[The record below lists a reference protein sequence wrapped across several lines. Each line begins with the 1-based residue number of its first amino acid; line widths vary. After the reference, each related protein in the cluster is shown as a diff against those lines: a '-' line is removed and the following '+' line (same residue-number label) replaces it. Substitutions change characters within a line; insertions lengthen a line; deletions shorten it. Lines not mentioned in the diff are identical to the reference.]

1 MIKGMKFYIYLVLL
15 MPLVIY
21 GQTGTTESEF
31 IFFSGTNF
39 SGIVGSG
46 ARAFGMGGTFI
57 AIADD
62 ATAASWNPGGLGQ
75 LEKSELSMVLRYQN
89 YRTLQ
94 PASIAPGGFIGPQDK
109 DANSYDF
116 DFFSFTYPIRIGT
129 FKIVPQV
136 SYQRSISFDLDTRMN
151 NVLFSTLDTS
161 GNQIDGTFTEM
172 DKFTGGIDMI
182 SLSVGSK
189 LFGWLN
195 IGVSTNMLLNKF
207 QGRINRE
214 SKGNIYRAATPSLK
228 EDFTEDRSRHITIDI
243 KGVNVNVGVL
253 AEVFENFKIGAVYK
267 NPFSIDL
274 DYSIAYSQET
284 NISGQTTTKID
295 SRHSGVSPLRWPRT
309 WGVGISY
316 RPSDPLTLSV
326 DFTSTRWSRAI
337 LKNFKYLADDQGTD
351 VYFPTLAAVNEQGG
365 EKQVDSQQLRFGFE
379 YVAINKTNLF
389 IPLRL
394 GIFTDTQFFSDST
407 GKKVTLFGIAGGA
420 GLKKGAF
427 SFDAAILY
435 EFGSYLKENTDYSYT
450 TFADLRI
457 YFSTI
462 FNF

>member
-1 MIKGMKFYIYLVLL
+1 M
-15 MPLVIY
+15 VIL
-21 GQTGTTESEF
+21 GQTGTSSQEF
-31 IFFSGTNF
+31 IFFSGANF
-39 SGIVGSG
+39 SGIVGAG

-75 LEKSELSMVLRYQN
+75 LEKPELSMVLRYQN

-94 PASIAPGGFIGPQDK
+94 PANITSGGFTGPQDK
-109 DANSYDF
+109 DGNSYNF
-116 DFFSFTYPIRIGT
+116 DFLSFTYPIRIGN

-136 SYQRSISFDLDTRMN
+136 SYQRSISFDLDTRTN
-151 NVLFSTLDTS
+151 DVLFSTLVSPGD
-161 GNQIDGTFTEM
+161 QIDGTFTET
-172 DKFTGGIDMI
+172 DNFTGGIDMI
-182 SLSVGSK
+182 SFSVGSK

-195 IGVSTNMLLNKF
+195 IGVSTNLFMNRF
-207 QGRINRE
+207 QGNISRE
-214 SKGNIYRAATPSLK
+214 SRGEIYRAATPSLG
-228 EDFTEDRSRHITIDI
+228 EDFEEHWSRGITIDI

-253 AEVFENFKIGAVYK
+253 VEVFKNFQVGAVYK
-267 NPFSIDL
+267 NPFSIDI
-274 DYSIAYSQET
+274 DYAITYLQET
-284 NISGQTTTKID
+284 RISGQTTAKID
-295 SRHSGVSPLRWPRT
+295 TRHSGVSTLRWPRT
-309 WGVGISY
+309 WGIGVSL

-337 LKNFKYLADDQGTD
+337 LKNFKYLAEGEGTD
-351 VYFPTLAAVNEQGG
+351 LYFPTLVAVKAAGR
-365 EKQVDSQQLRFGFE
+365 EKQVDSQQLRGGLE
-379 YVAINKTNLF
+379 YVAINKKNLF

-394 GIFTDTQFFSDST
+394 GIFTDTQFFSDSS
-407 GKKVTLFGIAGGA
+407 GKRVTLFGIAGGV

-435 EFGSYLKENTDYSYT
+435 EFGNYLRENTDYSYT
-450 TFADLRI
+450 SFADLRV

>member
-1 MIKGMKFYIYLVLL
+1 MKCYIYLLL
-15 MPLVIY
+15 SIPLVIY
-21 GQTGTTESEF
+21 GQTGTANREF
-31 IFFSGTNF
+31 IFFSGANF
-39 SGIVGSG
+39 SGIAGSG

-75 LEKSELSMVLRYQN
+75 LEKAELSMVLRFQN
-89 YRTLQ
+89 YRTMQ

-109 DANSYDF
+109 DGNSYNF
-116 DFFSFTYPIRIGT
+116 DFLSFTYPIRIGN

-136 SYQRSISFDLDTRMN
+136 SYQRSISFDLDTRTN
-151 NVLFSTLDTS
+151 DVLFSTVVSPGD
-161 GNQIDGTFTEM
+161 QIDGTFTQT
-172 DKFTGGIDMI
+172 DNFTGGIDMI
-182 SLSVGSK
+182 SFSVGSK

-195 IGVSTNMLLNKF
+195 IGVSTNILMNRFK
-207 QGRINRE
+207 GNISRE
-214 SKGNIYRAATPSLK
+214 SRGNIYRAATPSLR
-228 EDFTEDRSRHITIDI
+228 EDFEEHRARDITIDI

-267 NPFSIDL
+267 NPFSIDI
-274 DYSIAYSQET
+274 DYSIAYLQET
-284 NISGQTTTKID
+284 DISGQTTAKIE
-295 SRHSGVSPLRWPRT
+295 SRHSGVSPLQWPRT
-309 WGVGISY
+309 WGIGVSY

-337 LKNFKYLADDQGTD
+337 LKNFKYMADDEGTD
-351 VYFPTLAAVNEQGG
+351 VYFPTLAAVNAVGG
-365 EKQVDSQQLRFGFE
+365 EKQVDSRQLRGGLE

-389 IPLRL
+389 IPLRV
-394 GIFTDTQFFSDST
+394 GIFADTQYFSDST
-407 GKKVTLFGIAGGA
+407 GKKVTLFGISGGV

-435 EFGSYLKENTDYSYT
+435 EFGNYLRENTDYSST
-450 TFADLRI
+450 SLADLRV